1 MSPVPVR
8 EKEKEK
14 EKPSHKSNSVETA
27 VAETAEASGASVE
40 KIREILFGSQIKNYE
55 ARFARLE
62 EALARET
69 AEIKDTMR
77 RRLDSLEA
85 FFKSETES
93 LAARLKSE
101 RDEREETLNTI
112 GRELKTTAAQLSKKI
127 LDLDNKA
134 AQDRS
139 AARQELMA
147 ESRKL
152 LDEIRQRHESL
163 SALLE
168 NRVQELRHAKTD
180 RSALA
185 ALFVELA
192 VRLKDEG
199 DDNKPRPKPIRSAT
213 EA

>member
-1 MSPVPVR
+1 
-8 EKEKEK
+8 
-14 EKPSHKSNSVETA
+14 
-27 VAETAEASGASVE
+27 
-40 KIREILFGSQIKNYE
+40 
-55 ARFARLE
+55 
-62 EALARET
+62 
-69 AEIKDTMR
+69 MR

-101 RDEREETLNTI
+101 RDEREETLNNI
-112 GRELKTTAAQLSKKI
+112 SHELKTSAAQLSKKI
-127 LDLDNKA
+127 LDLDNRL

-152 LDEIRQRHESL
+152 LDEIRQRNESL

-168 NRVQELRHAKTD
+168 TRVEELRHAKTD

-192 VRLKDEG
+192 VRLKDESEEL
-199 DDNKPRPKPIRSAT
+199 KERPKPVRSAG
-213 EA
+213 A

>member
-1 MSPVPVR
+1 M
-8 EKEKEK
+8 EKDDLT
-14 EKPSHKSNSVETA
+14 VT
-27 VAETAEASGASVE
+27 
-40 KIREILFGSQIKNYE
+40 
-55 ARFARLE
+55 
-62 EALARET
+62 LAT
-69 AEIKDTMR
+69 
-77 RRLDSLEA
+77 
-85 FFKSETES
+85 
-93 LAARLKSE
+93 RLKSE

-147 ESRKL
+147 EARKL

-199 DDNKPRPKPIRSAT
+199 DDGKPRPKPIRSAT
-213 EA
+213 EG

>member
-1 MSPVPVR
+1 M
-8 EKEKEK
+8 
-14 EKPSHKSNSVETA
+14 ETA

-62 EALARET
+62 EALSRET

-112 GRELKTTAAQLSKKI
+112 SRELKTTAAQLSKKI

-139 AARQELMA
+139 ASRQELMA

-163 SALLE
+163 GGLLE
-168 NRVQELRHAKTD
+168 NRVQELRHAKAD

-199 DDNKPRPKPIRSAT
+199 DDSKPRPKPIRSAT